1 MTIVSPLPRVILLT
15 LGGTIASLPDRSGGA
30 VPAIDAEALAAGIPA
45 LREAADLVCLSFR
58 KVPGA
63 HIEVADLVELAAL
76 AHKLASEGTSAMV
89 VTQGTDTI
97 EETAFALDLMAGN
110 ALPIIVTGAM
120 RGPTE
125 PGTDGPAN
133 LIGAVR
139 VAASGATLG
148 LGVVVLMDDVLHSA
162 RWVRKMHTTRPSA
175 FCSAMTGPL
184 GWITED
190 RVSVAWRPP
199 NFPKCGEVTTG
210 SGKKVALL
218 STWLG
223 DDGRLIDHAVEVGY
237 AGLVVQ
243 ATGGGHV
250 NPSVAAAIGRAAQ
263 RLPVVF
269 ASRAGAG
276 EILRKTYG
284 FPGSETDLLLRGA
297 IPAGPL
303 DAVKARLLLELL
315 LLRTGHSVA
324 DGIRDFNLFASA
336 CTSASAPKMPGFE

>member
-1 MTIVSPLPRVILLT
+1 MTIVPQLPRVILVA
-15 LGGTIASLPDRSGGA
+15 LGGTIASVPDGSGGA
-30 VPAIDAEALAAGIPA
+30 VPTIDAEALAAGIPV
-45 LREAADLVCLSFR
+45 LRNIAVLECLSFR

-63 HIEVADLVELAAL
+63 HLAIADLVELAAL
-76 AHKLASEGTSAMV
+76 ARKLAMEGVDAMV
-89 VTQGTDTI
+89 ITQGTDTI
-97 EETAFALDLMAGN
+97 EETAFALNLLAGD

-133 LIGAVR
+133 LLGAVR
-139 VAASGATLG
+139 VAASGVTTG
-148 LGVVVLMDDVLHSA
+148 LGVVVLMDDVLHGA

-175 FCSAMTGPL
+175 FCSPMTGPV

-190 RVSVAWRPP
+190 RVSVAWRPSI
-199 NFPKCGEVTTG
+199 FPQLGEVALSDG
-210 SGKKVALL
+210 NEVALL

-223 DDGRLIDHAVEVGY
+223 DDGRLIDHAVDAGY
-237 AGLVVQ
+237 AALVIQ

-250 NPSVAAAIGRAAQ
+250 NPLVAAAIGRATR

-269 ASRAGAG
+269 ASRAGSG

-297 IPAGPL
+297 IAAGAL

-324 DGIRDFNLFASA
+324 DAIRDFNLFASSGL
-336 CTSASAPKMPGFE
+336 TPAPNMQD